1 VSTLAYRL
9 ADRDRQRFVGRAAE
23 LGQLEGLL
31 NDDHGASVAL
41 VHGPGGIGKS
51 TLLRELGRRADERGF
66 TVHVVEGRDLAPA
79 PDAIEAVLAPARDDP
94 KPLIM
99 FDTYERM
106 SALGGYLRRSVLPSL
121 PAAAKVVIA
130 GRRPPEAGWRQGG
143 WENLTTE
150 IELPALDKAEA
161 LDLLR
166 VHGLTDEEQARE
178 VATWA
183 EGSPLALALAAE
195 NAKPGWRPQ
204 GEHDP
209 PELVR
214 SLIRQL
220 AESELEGG
228 HLDTLGVASI
238 ARVTTPALLRS
249 VLPDANAEEA
259 YAWLRSRSFTEPLG
273 EGLALHEL
281 VRRAL
286 HADLRHRDQERE
298 RELRRRIVDHLYAR
312 ARGGRTVLS
321 IDMAHL
327 VESEAIRWGYG
338 WEGSVHYRI
347 DDVQPGDAVDVR
359 ARLADRGAG
368 AWWALCEPYFLRAP
382 DRVAVA
388 RDPNDEVTGF
398 LVAMSPSSA
407 PDFAEADPVVGRW
420 LAHAREHRELGDS
433 VMWHSSID
441 FTRDPKGRV
450 QAMLGMA
457 GILRSGA
464 QNPRYAYMPITPRRK
479 GALRFAEAVGAVHL
493 ADLDVELAGAVVQC
507 FRIDYGPGGLIGRQR
522 ETVYAELGLPVPDSG
537 VLAAVP
543 VTQEDP
549 EPGLEAVRD
558 ALRNFRVPHRLA
570 DSPLA
575 TGTTPEERA
584 ASVRQLLERAARE
597 AFGDT
602 ENERLMQKVLV
613 RGYLEASASHE
624 QAAYELNLSRAA
636 YFRRLRVAAE
646 RVAEHVAARR

>member
-1 VSTLAYRL
+1 MSTLAFRL
-9 ADRDRQRFVGRAAE
+9 ADRDRQRFVGRLGE
-23 LGQLEGLL
+23 LSRLEGLL
-31 NDDHGASVAL
+31 TEEQSASVAL

-51 TLLRELGRRADERGF
+51 TLLRELGRRADEQGW

-79 PDAIEAVLAPARDDP
+79 PDAIEHVLAPARDDAR
-94 KPLIM
+94 PLIM

-143 WENLTTE
+143 WENLTME
-150 IELPALDKAEA
+150 VELRALEEDEA
-161 LDLLR
+161 LALLR
-166 VHGLTDEEQARE
+166 AHGVTDERRARD
-178 VATWA
+178 VAAWA

-195 NAKPGWRPQ
+195 NASPDWRPQ
-204 GEHDP
+204 GAHDP
-209 PELVR
+209 PEVVR

-228 HLDTLGVASI
+228 HLDALGVASI
-238 ARVTTPALLRS
+238 ARLTTPALLRS
-249 VLPDANAEEA
+249 VLPDTDAEEA
-259 YAWLRSRSFTEPLG
+259 YTWLRRRTFTEPVG

-286 HADLRHRDQERE
+286 HADLRRRDQERE
-298 RELRRRIVDHLYAR
+298 RQLRRQIVDHLYER
-312 ARGGRTVLS
+312 ARNGSTVLS

-338 WEGSVHYRI
+338 WEGSIHYRI

-359 ARLADRGAG
+359 ARLKDRGAG
-368 AWWALCEPYFLRAP
+368 PWWQLCEPYFLRAP

-388 RDPNDEVTGF
+388 RDAADAVSGF
-398 LVAMSPSSA
+398 LIAMSPSSA
-407 PDFAEADPVVGRW
+407 PAFADEDPVVGRW

-433 VMWHSSID
+433 VMWHSSVD
-441 FTRDPKGRV
+441 FTHDPKGRV

-464 QNPRYAYMPITPRRK
+464 QNPRYAYMPITPRRQ

-493 ADLDVELAGAVVQC
+493 EDLDVELAGAIVEC
-507 FRIDYGPGGLIGRQR
+507 HRIDYGPGGLLGFQR
-522 ETVYAELGLPVPDSG
+522 DRIYAELGLPP
-537 VLAAVP
+537 P
-543 VTQEDP
+543 VEEPPSPNGATP
-549 EPGLEAVRD
+549 EVTLEAVRD
-558 ALRNFRVPHRLA
+558 ALRNYRVPHRLA
-570 DSPLA
+570 ESPLA
-575 TGTTPEERA
+575 TGATPADRA
-584 ASVRQLLERAARE
+584 AGVQALLERAARE

-613 RGYLEASASHE
+613 RGYIEATASHE
-624 QAAYELNLSRAA
+624 QAAY
-636 YFRRLRVAAE
+636 
-646 RVAEHVAARR
+646 

>member
-1 VSTLAYRL
+1 MSTLAYRL
-9 ADRDRQRFVGRAAE
+9 ADRDRQRFVGRRSE
-23 LGQLEGLL
+23 LGQLTALL
-31 NDDHGASVAL
+31 TDDGAASIAL
-41 VHGPGGIGKS
+41 VHGAGGIGKS
-51 TLLRELGRRADERGF
+51 TLLRELGRRADEAGW
-66 TVHVVEGRDLAPA
+66 TVHVVEGRDLQPA
-79 PDAIEAVLAPARDDP
+79 PDAIEAVLAPARDDAR
-94 KPLIM
+94 PLIM

-121 PAAAKVVIA
+121 PATAKVVIA
-130 GRRPPEAGWRQGG
+130 GRRPPEPAWREGG

-150 IELPALDKAEA
+150 IELRALDETDA
-161 LDLLR
+161 LALLR
-166 VHGLTDEEQARE
+166 AHGVTDERHARE
-178 VATWA
+178 VAAWA

-195 NAKPGWRPQ
+195 NAMPGWKPAAQ
-204 GEHDP
+204 DP

-220 AESELEGG
+220 AASEFEGG
-228 HLDTLGVASI
+228 HLDTLGVAAT
-238 ARVTTPALLRS
+238 ARVTTPALLRA
-249 VLPDANAEEA
+249 VLPDADAEGA
-259 YAWLRSRSFTEPLG
+259 YEWLRSRTFIEPLG
-273 EGLALHEL
+273 EGLAPHDL

-286 HADLRHRDQERE
+286 HADLRRHDSERE
-298 RELRRRIVDHLYAR
+298 RELRRRIVDHLYER
-312 ARGGRTVLS
+312 AQGGRTVLS

-338 WEGSVHYRI
+338 WEGSVSYRI

-359 ARLADRGAG
+359 AHLAQRGASP
-368 AWWALCEPYFLRAP
+368 WWDLCEPYFLQAP

-388 RDPNDEVTGF
+388 RNPNDDLCGF
-398 LVAMSPSSA
+398 LIAMSPSSA
-407 PDFAEADPVVGRW
+407 PAFAHEDPVVGRW
-420 LAHAREHRELGDS
+420 LQHARANADLGDS

-441 FTRDPKGRV
+441 FTHDPKGRV

-464 QNPRYAYMPITPRRK
+464 QNPRFAYMPITPRRK
-479 GALRFAEAVGAVHL
+479 GALRFAQAVGAVHL
-493 ADLDVELAGAVVQC
+493 TELDVELAGTTVQC
-507 FRIDYGPGGLIGRQR
+507 HRIDYGPGGLLARQR
-522 ETVYAELGLPVPDSG
+522 ETVYAELGLPVPELDRG
-537 VLAAVP
+537 AGTPALDREV
-543 VTQEDP
+543 D
-549 EPGLEAVRD
+549 LEAVRD
-558 ALRNFRVPHRLA
+558 ALRSYRVPHRLA
-570 DSPLA
+570 ESPLA
-575 TGTTPEERA
+575 SGTTPDERA
-584 ASVRQLLERAARE
+584 GSVRQVLELAARE